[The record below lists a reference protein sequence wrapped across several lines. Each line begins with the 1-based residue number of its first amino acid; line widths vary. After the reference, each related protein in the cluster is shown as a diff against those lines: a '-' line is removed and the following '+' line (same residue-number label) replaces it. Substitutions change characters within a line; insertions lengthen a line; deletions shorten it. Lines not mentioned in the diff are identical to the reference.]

1 MVDGFEHLK
10 RLGAQKIHD
19 TTHIS
24 RKNIELILE
33 KSFGE
38 LKKIQFMGFISIL
51 EREYSIDL
59 GSLKEEY
66 LRSVPE
72 DEEALTEH
80 IVPDHKA
87 QERKLNKGLIAAIAG
102 VVLVLVIIAFNGSDE
117 DEEIAMSDFN
127 TALIEETKAQMET
140 ALVEE
145 TVEEE
150 PVAVVR
156 HLAIIPKMNL
166 WVGMIDLET
175 HKRSS
180 KMTEEAFELDAQR
193 SWLIIMGHGQVKV
206 EHGDEVLDLKE
217 RQRVRL
223 LYENGV
229 LERIDQAQFL
239 VKNRG
244 SDW

>member
-33 KSFGE
+33 KSFE
-38 LKKIQFMGFISIL
+38 KLNKIQFMGFISIL

-59 GSLKEEY
+59 GALKEEY
-66 LRSVPE
+66 LRYAGDADEAMSVSAE
-72 DEEALTEH
+72 SGD
-80 IVPDHKA
+80 KQ
-87 QERKLNKGLIAAIAG
+87 QERTLNKGVIGAI
-102 VVLVLVIIAFNGSDE
+102 VIIVIVLAIIAFNGS
-117 DEEIAMSDFN
+117 EEEEEPAVSDLN
-127 TALIEETKAQMET
+127 TALIQETKAQME
-140 ALVEE
+140 AAQVEE
-145 TVEEE
+145 PVVEE

-156 HLAIIPKMNL
+156 HLAIVPKMNL
-166 WVGMIDLET
+166 WVGMIDLENN
-175 HKRSS
+175 KRTTR
-180 KMTEEAFELDAQR
+180 MTEKAFELDAQK

-206 EHGDEVLDLKE
+206 EHGDETLDLNDRK
-217 RQRVRL
+217 RVRL
-223 LYENGV
+223 LYEDGV
-229 LERIDQAQFL
+229 LVRINQEQFI